1 LRLDAALSFRDSG
14 GFMRPWVFLTF
25 AALGCAAPRNRG
37 DDLATVAEQGRPVRN
52 EALRRELLARL
63 DADQAV
69 RLALI
74 RKQQHGLPPDSLD
87 VARVA
92 AVDSGNTAWLERV
105 IAARGW
111 PGRTLVG
118 ADGANAAFAL
128 VQHARDTAFQAQVL
142 RLLVRAQ
149 AAGEVEGQH
158 LALLTDRVAVTRGQP
173 QVYGTQ
179 ATIVNGRVVLAR
191 LADSSGVDA
200 RRQRVGLPPLAAYLR
215 VLDSLYAARPR
226 P

>member
-1 LRLDAALSFRDSG
+1 
-14 GFMRPWVFLTF
+14 MRPWGFLTF
-25 AALGCAAPRNRG
+25 AVLGCAAPRSRG
-37 DDLATVAEQGRPVRN
+37 DDVTTLADQGRPVRN

-74 RKQQHGLPPDSLD
+74 RKQQQHGLPPDSLD

-105 IAARGW
+105 IAAHGW

-200 RRQRVGLPPLAAYLR
+200 RRQRVGLPPLAAYVR